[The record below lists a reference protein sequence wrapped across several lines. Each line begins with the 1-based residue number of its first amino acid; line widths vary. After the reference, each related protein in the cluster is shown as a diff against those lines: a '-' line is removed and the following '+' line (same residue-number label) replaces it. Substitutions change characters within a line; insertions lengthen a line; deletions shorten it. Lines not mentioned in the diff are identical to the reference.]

1 VGLDGPQRPSIA
13 APAHAVVE
21 PWTRL
26 LSKARASFES
36 RLRPR
41 VVSLTKNPRDT
52 GSLLPRRLLL
62 DSLDTL
68 NVYQRYFVEEFA
80 DDYKEQRLSRRE
92 MLRKVLY
99 VTGSVPLT
107 ASVLLALG
115 CGDSSNDKAP
125 AGVSTAPTTAP
136 AATQPV
142 AAATALPGTPPA
154 ATGAGVTVQPTDP
167 AIGVRD
173 VSFKG
178 KAGDVFA
185 YLAKP
190 KAAGGYA
197 AVIVIHENRGLV
209 EHIKDVARRY
219 AKENFV
225 ALAVDLVSRAGGTQA
240 NEAQNTG
247 ALGRANPDDLVQDLL
262 SGVDYLKQQPFVKA
276 GALGVTGFCFGGGFT
291 WELAVASPE
300 IKAAVP
306 YYGTT
311 QRIIDKLGQT
321 NAAILAMYGSLD
333 RSITPQAAATE
344 EKLKA
349 ANKTY
354 QIKIYDGANHAFF
367 NDTGG
372 AYNADA
378 ARDAWQLTL
387 GWFRKYLTG

>member
-1 VGLDGPQRPSIA
+1 M
-13 APAHAVVE
+13 
-21 PWTRL
+21 
-26 LSKARASFES
+26 
-36 RLRPR
+36 
-41 VVSLTKNPRDT
+41 NP
-52 GSLLPRRLLL
+52 L
-62 DSLDTL
+62 DSL

-80 DDYKEQRLSRRE
+80 DDYKERRLSRRE

-107 ASVLLALG
+107 ASVLFALG
-115 CGDSSNDKAP
+115 CGTRRTAKPPP
-125 AGVSTAPTTAP
+125 ASRPPRRRPRPPPRSRTAPRRRCLDA
-136 AATQPV
+136 
-142 AAATALPGTPPA
+142 PA

-167 AIGVRD
+167 AIDVRD

-178 KAGDVFA
+178 KAGDIFA

-190 KAAGGYA
+190 RAAGSYPG
-197 AVIVIHENRGLV
+197 VIVIHENRGLV

-219 AKENFV
+219 AKEDFV

-262 SGVDYLKQQPFVKA
+262 SGVDYLKQQSFVKA

-311 QRIIDKLGQT
+311 QRVIDKLGQT
-321 NAAILAMYGSLD
+321 NAAVLAMYGSLD

-372 AYNADA
+372 SYNADA
-378 ARDAWQLTL
+378 AKDAWQLTL
-387 GWFRKYLTG
+387 GWFRKYLSG

>member
-1 VGLDGPQRPSIA
+1 L
-13 APAHAVVE
+13 
-21 PWTRL
+21 
-26 LSKARASFES
+26 
-36 RLRPR
+36 
-41 VVSLTKNPRDT
+41 NP
-52 GSLLPRRLLL
+52 L
-62 DSLDTL
+62 DSL

-80 DDYKEQRLSRRE
+80 DDYKERRLPRRE
-92 MLRKVLY
+92 MLCKVLY
-99 VTGSVPLT
+99 VTGSIPLT
-107 ASVLLALG
+107 ASVLFALG
-115 CGDSSNDKAP
+115 CGDSSDGKSSSGP
-125 AGVSTAPTTAP
+125 AATTAP
-136 AATQPV
+136 AATSAP
-142 AAATALPGTPPA
+142 AAVTPLPGTPPA

-167 AIGVRD
+167 AIDVRD

-190 KAAGGYA
+190 KGAGSYPS
-197 AVIVIHENRGLV
+197 VIVIHENRGLV

-219 AKENFV
+219 AKEDFV

-311 QRIIDKLGQT
+311 QRVIDKLGQT
-321 NAAILAMYGSLD
+321 NAAVLAMYGSLD

-372 AYNADA
+372 SYNADA
-378 ARDAWQLTL
+378 AKDAWQLTL

>member
-1 VGLDGPQRPSIA
+1 MRSI
-13 APAHAVVE
+13 
-21 PWTRL
+21 
-26 LSKARASFES
+26 
-36 RLRPR
+36 
-41 VVSLTKNPRDT
+41 
-52 GSLLPRRLLL
+52 
-62 DSLDTL
+62 
-68 NVYQRYFVEEFA
+68 
-80 DDYKEQRLSRRE
+80 
-92 MLRKVLY
+92 
-99 VTGSVPLT
+99 
-107 ASVLLALG
+107 
-115 CGDSSNDKAP
+115 C
-125 AGVSTAPTTAP
+125 
-136 AATQPV
+136 
-142 AAATALPGTPPA
+142 
-154 ATGAGVTVQPTDP
+154 
-167 AIGVRD
+167 
-173 VSFKG
+173 
-178 KAGDVFA
+178 
-185 YLAKP
+185 
-190 KAAGGYA
+190 
-197 AVIVIHENRGLV
+197 
-209 EHIKDVARRY
+209 
-219 AKENFV
+219 
-225 ALAVDLVSRAGGTQA
+225 VSRAGGTQA

-311 QRIIDKLGQT
+311 QRVIDKLGQT

-372 AYNADA
+372 SYNADA
-378 ARDAWQLTL
+378 AKDAWQLTL